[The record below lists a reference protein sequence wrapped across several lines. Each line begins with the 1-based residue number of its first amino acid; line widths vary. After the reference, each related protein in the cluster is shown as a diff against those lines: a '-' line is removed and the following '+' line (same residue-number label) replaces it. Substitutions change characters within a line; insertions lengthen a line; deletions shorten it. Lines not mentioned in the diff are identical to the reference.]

1 MKYFTWDKFKDD
13 ICAVT
18 TTREIG
24 NVAFQLPDI
33 NHDEVYHNREIIC
46 EDLGI
51 DPKHLIMT
59 HQSHSDHCEE
69 ITIRDLGK
77 GENDFSDGP
86 DADALYTTERG
97 IALGC
102 FHADCV
108 PLFVYIPK
116 IPLVGIIHAGY
127 PGTLK
132 HIAKKT
138 IEHLKEKYKVS
149 GNDIY
154 VHLGPARQYLSFI
167 VGEEDKEKIFE
178 AGCQNAYRYNGVKGF
193 FDAPFSNIN
202 DLIDAGVPFTNIDS
216 CEIDTCD
223 NPDCYSAW
231 IKEKSHGRMGSI
243 ILLK

>member
-13 ICAVT
+13 IIAVT
-18 TTREIG
+18 TTREVG
-24 NVAFQLPDI
+24 NIAFQLTDA
-33 NHDEVYHNREIIC
+33 NHEEVAENRRGLC
-46 EDLGI
+46 QDLGI
-51 DPKHLIMT
+51 DTAHLIMT
-59 HQSHSDHCEE
+59 HQSHSDVSKEV
-69 ITIRDLGK
+69 TIKDLGK
-77 GENDFSDGP
+77 GENAFEGV

-132 HIAKKT
+132 HITRKT
-138 IEHLKEKYKVS
+138 IETLKEKYHVAGS
-149 GNDIY
+149 DIF
-154 VHLGPARQYLSFI
+154 VHIGPARQYLSF
-167 VGEEDKEKIFE
+167 VVDEVDKQKIFDAKCE
-178 AGCQNAYRYNGVKGF
+178 NSYRYNGEKGF

-202 DLIDAGVPFTNIDS
+202 DLIDAGVPYTNIDS

-223 NPDCYSAW
+223 DPNCYSAW
-231 IKEKSHGRMGSI
+231 KKEKSHGRMGSI